1 MSLLLSVGLLA
12 FAALEL
18 LATRRQAMEQVG
30 LIQEAQVL
38 EVGGAV
44 RGALESIK
52 SNVTTVAS
60 LPWEVEG
67 WLTLQDR
74 RHEYRRLLKMLP
86 AVDSVRWVNADGR
99 QQLFVSRRELDR
111 MSEASEIEGAARRP
125 ADSAGQTDLHY
136 VQGFDPTL
144 TVELEEREVGA
155 HSTFVDI
162 NLRSLSSGLAT
173 SLALAGRTV
182 YVADGKG
189 RIMLHRDPGVM
200 VRRMT
205 IVERPHFGAEDRAA
219 ARVVASRGLD
229 GGEVLVS
236 SMDIGVLG
244 WRAYVEQPTR
254 EALRPVDEAVA
265 RTAVL
270 ALMWLAVVVSV
281 GLYLSRRLT
290 QPIAAVAQGAAALA
304 SGDLRTRIKVE
315 SHDELQDLA
324 AQFNAMADSL
334 QQTIEQQEQRI
345 AEKTHALEVAN
356 RHKSEFLTNMS
367 HELRTPLNA
376 VIGMSEVL
384 AEQEVCGPL
393 TAKQLE
399 YMTDIHNSGT
409 HLLAL
414 INEILDMSKVESGR
428 MELDRVVVDVGSQV
442 AQAVALVRDR
452 ADRQSVQ
459 LVTNV
464 GPDPCEWRI
473 DPQRFR
479 QILLNLL
486 SNAVKFTARGGRVS
500 LGARIEARGLVIE
513 VDDTGRGI
521 APEHLPLVF
530 EPFRQFG
537 AQPGLPVEGTGLGL
551 ALVKRLVE
559 LHDGSITLDSELG
572 RGSRFTLVFPEDEA

>member
-18 LATRRQAMEQVG
+18 VATRRQAVEQVA
-30 LIQEAQVL
+30 LTQEAQVL
-38 EVGGAV
+38 EVSGAV

-52 SNVTTVAS
+52 LNLTTVTT
-60 LPWEVEG
+60 LPWEIEG

-74 RHEYRRLLKMLP
+74 RHEYRRLLKLLP
-86 AVDSVRWVNADGR
+86 AVDSVRWVGADGKE
-99 QQLFVSRRELDR
+99 QLFVSRREVDR
-111 MSEASEIEGAARRP
+111 IAAEPKTEGAVRLHGGVSGTTA
-125 ADSAGQTDLHY
+125 LHY

-144 TVELEEREVGA
+144 SVALEGRESGSD
-155 HSTFVDI
+155 STFVDI
-162 NLRSLSSGLAT
+162 NLRSLSSGLAA
-173 SLALAGRTV
+173 SLTLAGRTV
-182 YVADGKG
+182 YVADGEG
-189 RIMLHRDPGVM
+189 RIMLHKDPGVM
-200 VRRMT
+200 VRRT
-205 IVERPHFGAEDRAA
+205 AIADRSHFRSDDPAA
-219 ARVVASRGLD
+219 ARVVPSRGLD

-236 SMDIGVLG
+236 SMGVGMLG
-244 WRAYVEQPTR
+244 WRVYVEQPTG
-254 EALRPVDEAVA
+254 EALQPVDEAVA

-270 ALMWLAVVVSV
+270 ALIWLAVVVSV

-290 QPIAAVAQGAAALA
+290 RPIAALARGAAALA
-304 SGDLRTRIKVE
+304 SGDLRTRIEVD
-315 SHDELQDLA
+315 SQDELQDLA
-324 AQFNAMADSL
+324 MQFNAMADSL
-334 QQTIEQQEQRI
+334 QQTISQQEQRI
-345 AEKTHALEVAN
+345 AEKTQALEVAN

-384 AEQEVCGPL
+384 AEQEMCGPL

-442 AQAVALVRDR
+442 TQAVALVRDR
-452 ADRQSVQ
+452 ADRQGVQ
-459 LVTNV
+459 LVTTV
-464 GPDPCEWRI
+464 APDPCEWRV

-486 SNAVKFTARGGRVS
+486 SNAVKFTACGGRVS
-500 LGARIEARGLVIE
+500 LDARIEARGLVVE
-513 VDDTGRGI
+513 VGDTGRGI
-521 APEHLPLVF
+521 AREHLPLVF

-559 LHDGSITLDSELG
+559 LHGGSITLDSEPG
-572 RGSRFTLVFPEDEA
+572 RGSRFTLVFPQDEA